1 MEDIKANVSDIHDE
15 DAIKSY
21 LADILNK
28 KTFDKKG
35 LIYGMGHAVYSLS
48 DPRAEIFKSFVE
60 RLSVEKG
67 LEEEYALYSAIERL
81 APEVIASERKIYKG
95 VSANVDFYSGFV
107 YKMLNLPKE
116 LYTPIFAMA
125 RIAGWS
131 AHRIEELVNEGK
143 IIRPAYKSISGRNE
157 YKDLDQR

>member
-1 MEDIKANVSDIHDE
+1 MWISTAVLFIKCWPSCQ
-15 DAIKSY
+15 
-21 LADILNK
+21 
-28 KTFDKKG
+28 
-35 LIYGMGHAVYSLS
+35 
-48 DPRAEIFKSFVE
+48 
-60 RLSVEKG
+60 
-67 LEEEYALYSAIERL
+67 
-81 APEVIASERKIYKG
+81 
-95 VSANVDFYSGFV
+95 
-107 YKMLNLPKE
+107 KE